1 MAAIEQRG
9 AFTDPWGREFLSD
22 GTLIKGKEGEED
34 EAADDSSEDQLSDD
48 NEGPAKKA
56 EPVLSTSGSKTLPK
70 IKLKVTPNFD
80 GPESEEETG
89 GGGGSGNGATSRPP
103 PSATAP
109 LNSTLGGKTVLTTK
123 SKAKEVLSIRDPPC
137 WRCKTLNKPC
147 ESSSLRFSCTT
158 CYKRHWACSM
168 NPPPPRQK
176 KGGGG
181 GGSSS
186 HHSAPP
192 KTRSLPVLGTT
203 EAGISAPGTG
213 ESISS
218 GPITRGRS
226 PLRSASS
233 KGVKRP
239 RSTTPPPAVGVTVTM
254 PPSQSGPSGISGV
267 LAPQN
272 KKTRTSLRTITK
284 PQSDAQVQSQSQ
296 RSQSQRITSKVSIGG
311 GGVSITTPVTSNQG
325 FVRPISTATP
335 AISAQTQNQTST
347 LTLSEIKSLKSQVDT
362 LIQRD
367 EKSQAVLDQHSA
379 MLDAVLVNM
388 RLLLGDKFVDVHGK
402 EDDSRS
408 PPVQQRKEKGI
419 VEDGNKDRKVSS
431 SAVVQDVDQDE
442 LDELDE
448 LTPIEK
454 LTPTPLNGIGGS
466 TAVTATN
473 TSTMTLA
480 ASKSPVPPPS
490 GLIGP
495 AVAGSYEPQRV
506 DPPPRLISVPS
517 GRVPV
522 QAPVPIKAAVPAPI
536 PIRDTIRDVPR
547 DLPRDSAAHI
557 AASIPSTH
565 FTHINNG
572 IHTDKLKLKPK
583 AKNPYPNI
591 SPVLSAPV
599 ISSTVSHVAHP
610 PPPPPTDNPPRAII
624 SSARM
629 VNPPPNIPAI
639 STLPAPATP
648 LSPASTTSA
657 VDDEEA
663 VDKVDGVDGIDRG
676 YVADAS
682 HGPTPVIT
690 PALIPRGNSDREYRS
705 RSPPRRSR
713 SPLPGRAVREVHNFF
728 STSRHP
734 LASHGSHLS
743 HRSSHTSR
751 PSFKSLASHAPRRL
765 SRSPPPPPGIRRPT
779 SVSRSPTPPHI
790 RYGYPDPY
798 RAQQPQQSNDAQ
810 PSTQRHH
817 VYSPLPRSRSRSPY
831 SRSPPPYAHS
841 SLPTHPPNPSSRP
854 SQAPRPLHARDNT
867 DMHIGSL
874 VEPYPDPV
882 YTETRDSRDH
892 VDHDEDRLGRS
903 SHPHTGSPKDVQESR
918 LEDTEDIRDLNGASD
933 ERLDRG
939 GGELDKGNSS
949 GRGDEV
955 DGADAADGG
964 EMELEYPSDE
974 IRDTGVDTR
983 DAGDAEQ
990 HPEDDEDM
998 YYPEE
1003 ARYSSS
1009 R

>member
-1 MAAIEQRG
+1 MAAMEQRG

-22 GTLIKGKEGEED
+22 GTLIREKEGEED

-48 NEGPAKKA
+48 NDGPAKKA
-56 EPVLSTSGSKTLPK
+56 EPVLSTSAKTLPK

-89 GGGGSGNGATSRPP
+89 GGSGNGAARRPP

-109 LNSTLGGKTVLTTK
+109 PNPALGGKTVLTIKT
-123 SKAKEVLSIRDPPC
+123 KAKEVLSIRDPPC

-192 KTRSLPVLGTT
+192 KTRSLPVLGTAT
-203 EAGISAPGTG
+203 DAGISAPGAG

-233 KGVKRP
+233 KSVKRP
-239 RSTTPPPAVGVTVTM
+239 RSTTPPAAVEGAGVAVSV
-254 PPSQSGPSGISGV
+254 PPSESGPSGISGAS
-267 LAPQN
+267 APQS
-272 KKTRTSLRTITK
+272 KKTRTSLRTISK
-284 PQSDAQVQSQSQ
+284 PQSETQQSQSQSQ
-296 RSQSQRITSKVSIGG
+296 RPQSQRNTSKVNIAG

-325 FVRPISTATP
+325 FVRPISTAAP
-335 AISAQTQNQTST
+335 AISAQSQNQTST

-379 MLDAVLVNM
+379 MLDAVLLNM
-388 RLLLGDKFVDVHGK
+388 RMLLGDKFVDVNGR
-402 EDDSRS
+402 SRS
-408 PPVQQRKEKGI
+408 PPLQQR
-419 VEDGNKDRKVSS
+419 VEDGNKD
-431 SAVVQDVDQDE
+431 VQDVDQDE

-454 LTPTPLNGIGGS
+454 LMPTALNGIGGS
-466 TAVTATN
+466 TAVTATS
-473 TSTMTLA
+473 TSAITLA
-480 ASKSPVPPPS
+480 ASKSPVPPPP

-495 AVAGSYEPQRV
+495 AVTGSYEPQRA
-506 DPPPRLISVPS
+506 DPPPRLISVPP

-522 QAPVPIKAAVPAPI
+522 QAPVPTVAAVPAPI
-536 PIRDTIRDVPR
+536 PIKDTSRDVPR
-547 DLPRDSAAHI
+547 DSSRDNTAHI
-557 AASIPSTH
+557 AASIPSSH
-565 FTHINNG
+565 FAQINNG

-583 AKNPYPNI
+583 PKNPYPNI

-599 ISSTVSHVAHP
+599 ISSPA
-610 PPPPPTDNPPRAII
+610 PPRAIL

-629 VNPPPNIPAI
+629 VHPPPHIPAI

-657 VDDEEA
+657 VDEEEGA
-663 VDKVDGVDGIDRG
+663 DKPDGVDGIIDRG
-676 YVADAS
+676 YTADAS
-682 HGPTPVIT
+682 HGPTPVVT
-690 PALIPRGNSDREYRS
+690 PALIPRGTNTNREYRS

-713 SPLPGRAVREVHNFF
+713 SPLPGRAVREVHNPF
-728 STSRHP
+728 SASRHS
-734 LASHGSHLS
+734 LSSHGTHLS
-743 HRSSHTSR
+743 HRPSHTAR
-751 PSFKSLASHAPRRL
+751 PSYKSPASHPPRRL
-765 SRSPPPPPGIRRPT
+765 SRSPPPPPHIRRPP
-779 SVSRSPTPPHI
+779 SISRSPTPPHM

-798 RAQQPQQSNDAQ
+798 RTQQPND
-810 PSTQRHH
+810 TQRHH
-817 VYSPLPRSRSRSPY
+817 VYSPPPLPLPRSHSHSRSRSRSPY

-841 SLPTHPPNPSSRP
+841 SPPAPPNPAPRP
-854 SQAPRPLHARDNT
+854 SQASQTPRPPHARDNS
-867 DMHIGSL
+867 DMHIDSL
-874 VEPYPDPV
+874 VEPYPEPLH
-882 YTETRDSRDH
+882 TEPRDH
-892 VDHDEDRLGRS
+892 VDHDHVDDRSGRS
-903 SHPHTGSPKDVQESR
+903 SLPRTGSPGGVLESGS
-918 LEDTEDIRDLNGASD
+918 EDTGDVRVLDGGASD
-933 ERLDRG
+933 ARLDRG
-939 GGELDKGNSS
+939 GGGGEL
-949 GRGDEV
+949 GRGDSSGGRGGEV
-955 DGADAADGG
+955 DLDAADAADAGDAGDGG
-964 EMELEYPSDE
+964 DMQLEYPSDD
-974 IRDTGVDTR
+974 IRDADSDTR
-983 DAGDAEQ
+983 DAGEPEQ
-990 HPEDDEDM
+990 RPEDDEDM

-1003 ARYSSS
+1003 LVYSNARGFE
-1009 R
+1009 